1 MYSKWRRYG
10 TALLLLAMIGAMLC
24 SSVSAY
30 AQSGGG
36 FDLSWSTLDAGGGT
50 FSSNGGYVLG
60 GTIGQPDA
68 GLLTGGGYTLAGGF
82 WGGVA
87 VRWKVYLPLILVAK

>member
-1 MYSKWRRYG
+1 
-10 TALLLLAMIGAMLC
+10 
-24 SSVSAY
+24 
-30 AQSGGG
+30 
-36 FDLSWSTLDAGGGT
+36 LDAGGGT

-68 GLLTGGGYTLAGGF
+68 GVLTGGDYTPVGGF

-87 VRWKVYLPLILVAK
+87 VQWKVYLPLILVAK